1 MNSLFSRA
9 NRSSLGFLA
18 LLSAPAFAL
27 TPPQSHRELSAD
39 RPGSTEAPFTV
50 PHGMW
55 QIESSFFSFSKDDT
69 GGTDFESWVVGEAN
83 VKFGLTDHSDLQ
95 LVLTPYVYERERSA
109 MGLTDVEGIGD
120 VELRFKHNLWGNDGG
135 ATAAGLLPY
144 VKIPT
149 STDVSNDEWEGGL
162 IVPFAWD
169 FAENLGLGLQ
179 AEVARNFEDGA
190 GHYWALSYTAVLGI
204 SITEQLGLYLE
215 YAGTVSELPYES
227 LASAG
232 ITYQVNDNL
241 QFDVGGLLGL
251 NNPSQDLSVFSGV
264 TVRF

>member
-1 MNSLFSRA
+1 
-9 NRSSLGFLA
+9 
-18 LLSAPAFAL
+18 
-27 TPPQSHRELSAD
+27 
-39 RPGSTEAPFTV
+39 
-50 PHGMW
+50 
-55 QIESSFFSFSKDDT
+55 
-69 GGTDFESWVVGEAN
+69 
-83 VKFGLTDHSDLQ
+83 
-95 LVLTPYVYERERSA
+95 
-109 MGLTDVEGIGD
+109 MGLTEVEGIGD
-120 VELRFKHNLWGNDGG
+120 VVVRFKYNLWGNDGG

-144 VKIPT
+144 LKVPT
-149 STDVSNDEWEGGL
+149 HSAVSNDEWEGGL
-162 IVPFAWD
+162 IVPLAWNFAK
-169 FAENLGLGLQ
+169 NMGLGLQ
-179 AEVARNFEDGA
+179 AEVARNFEDGG
-190 GHYWALSYTAVLGI
+190 GHYWALSHTAVLGV